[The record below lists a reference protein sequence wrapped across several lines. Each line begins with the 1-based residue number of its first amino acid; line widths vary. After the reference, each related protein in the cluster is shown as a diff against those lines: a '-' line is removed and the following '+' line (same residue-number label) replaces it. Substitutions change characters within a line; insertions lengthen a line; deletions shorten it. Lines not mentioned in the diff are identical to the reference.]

1 MNSTW
6 LRRHRLAV
14 YYVLALAIAMA
25 VMAVSV
31 IWPNAPDVIGGLR
44 AFMQR
49 ERQTASLVSIIGF
62 AVREQPLA
70 WLIVVF
76 AAAPTLSALMVS
88 VALGGGELAR
98 LLRRLRPWQAPEHLA
113 PALRFYGLWFTL
125 SGLVMAWYY
134 WQGSRH
140 GTAEALAF
148 REAAL
153 GGSPV
158 VIAAG
163 LFLGPFLDEGGTL
176 EELGWRGFGLPV
188 LLERLG
194 SPLRASVVLGTIWML
209 WHLPREIPGLLAGVP
224 LVPFL
229 KGQGAFLVLTV
240 SLSVL
245 STYGFLETGGSV
257 IPAVV
262 IHGGSNVWSKALAAP
277 LYPAVSWAVEPR
289 TAIITLLAIA
299 VVVTKQWRWTAE
311 PRTPGEAPPQAARF

>member
-1 MNSTW
+1 MNLPW
-6 LRRHRLAV
+6 LSRHRLAAF
-14 YYVLALAIAMA
+14 YFLALAIALA

-31 IWPNAPDVIGGLR
+31 LWPNAPDVIAGLL
-44 AFMQR
+44 AFIQR
-49 ERQTASLVSIIGF
+49 ERQAGGLVSIVGF

-76 AAAPTLSALMVS
+76 AAAPTVSALVVS
-88 VALGGGELAR
+88 AAIGGGELSR
-98 LLRRLRPWQAPEHLA
+98 LLRRFRPWQAPGDRA
-113 PALRFYGLWFTL
+113 PALRFYAAWFAV

-140 GTAEALAF
+140 GTSDSLAF
-148 REAAL
+148 REAVL
-153 GGSPV
+153 GRSPL
-158 VIAAG
+158 VIGAG
-163 LFLGPFLDEGGTL
+163 LFLGHFLDEGGTL

-224 LVPFL
+224 LIPFL
-229 KGQGAFLVLTV
+229 EGQAAFLALTV

-245 STYGFLETGGSV
+245 ATYGFLETGGSV

-262 IHGGSNVWSKALAAP
+262 IHGGSNVWSKALAGP
-277 LYPAVSWAVEPR
+277 LYPAVSWPVEPR
-289 TAIITLLAIA
+289 TAVLAVLAIG
-299 VVVTKQWRWTAE
+299 VVVMKRWRWGQ
-311 PRTPGEAPPQAARF
+311 PRTPDEAPPPAARF